1 MPELTHNQGY
11 LNTAS
16 GRRRKLS
23 EGAMLDI
30 CSAWRKGASV
40 YALADAYGVSTNLIY
55 TVVYWTPRDTPEK
68 EA

>member
-1 MPELTHNQGY
+1 MVLKNNQGY

-23 EGAMLDI
+23 EGAMIDI

-40 YALADAYGVSTNLIY
+40 HALAEAYGVSTNLIY
-55 TVVYWTPRDTPEK
+55 TVVYWTPRDKQEE